1 MWSRGAQFL
10 LVLICGG
17 GFVAMAANP
26 APEPLSPS
34 KALERDMRSF
44 EARGVIKELGT
55 DSRRVLIQHEA
66 VAGYMPAMTM
76 PFKVLDSKE
85 LVGFKAGDRISFRLR
100 VTDTESWID
109 GITRIG
115 YIQVS
120 EQLGSVEP
128 ARFQPESSRPR
139 HPLLAVKFTN
149 ESGQAVALGDFRG
162 QALAITFF
170 FTRCPIPDYC
180 PRLSKNFQEAAK
192 KLSTVSGGPT
202 NWHFLSV
209 SFDTEFDTPQ
219 VLRAYGELYHYD
231 PAHWSFLTGPAEQ
244 IGELA
249 HISDVT
255 FTRDGASFNHNFRTL
270 IIDTAGNLQMVFP
283 TGGDLSEAIVEEIL
297 KAAVTNQSAS
307 GNAAKGQEHEANQK
321 RQGPRFHGG

>member
-1 MWSRGAQFL
+1 MVL
-10 LVLICGG
+10 LCSG

-26 APEPLSPS
+26 ASEPPSPS
-34 KALERDMRSF
+34 KESQRDMRSF

-55 DSRRVLIQHEA
+55 DSRTVLVQHEA

-76 PFKVLDSKE
+76 PFKVLDSDE
-85 LVGFKAGDRISFRLR
+85 LVGLRAGDRISFRLR

-115 YIQVS
+115 SVQVS
-120 EQLGSVEP
+120 EQVRSVEP
-128 ARFQPESSRPR
+128 ARIQPESSRPK
-139 HPLLAVKFTN
+139 HPLLAFKFTN
-149 ESGQAVALGDFRG
+149 ELGQAVALGDFRG

-192 KLSTVSGGPT
+192 KLGAISGGPT

-209 SFDTEFDTPQ
+209 SFDTDFDNPR

-244 IGELA
+244 IGQLA
-249 HISDVT
+249 RLSDVT
-255 FTRDGASFNHNFRTL
+255 FERDGASFNHNFRTL
-270 IIDTAGNLQMVFP
+270 IIDATGHMQMVFP

-297 KAAVTNQSAS
+297 KAAAITNQSVS
-307 GNAAKGQEHEANQK
+307 GNAARGQEHDTNQK
-321 RQGPRFHGG
+321 RQDPRFHGG